1 MITLYNIM
9 IVNQWF
15 AFVIGFRTATQ
26 SR

>member
-1 MITLYNIM
+1 M